1 MKERKKNMEIREKG
15 RKEGRKGGREG
26 RKRADLWPKGN
37 SLVIRKPNGAETIFL
52 GNV

>member
-1 MKERKKNMEIREKG
+1 MEIREKG

>member
-37 SLVIRKPNGAETIFL
+37 SLVIRKPNGAKTIFL
-52 GNV
+52 GNE